1 MNVVRNVLE
10 FYKNARKITNTTNI
24 TSKLRF
30 SIHHHDGDALYCEF
44 PVIVF
49 GVCSSFSIH
58 QIVLVELI
66 AWTRVLLQS
75 NCLRSSTFASVSH
88 ILN

>member
-44 PVIVF
+44 PVIVY
-49 GVCSSFSIH
+49 
-58 QIVLVELI
+58 
-66 AWTRVLLQS
+66 
-75 NCLRSSTFASVSH
+75 RS
-88 ILN
+88 L